1 MTPPDAQIGAATPTS
16 PAKLGLVFALAAATL
31 YGITIVFARIAFNGG
46 ANPGAVME
54 LRFLAVAV
62 TMAVVMR
69 WRGRSFAVPRQ
80 VRLRLGL
87 VCLGVFA
94 VATGYIYS
102 ILFIPV
108 SLAALIFYTFP
119 LIVAAVAP
127 ALERSWPRPALL
139 AAFPVAFAG
148 LALALGASF
157 SGLDWR
163 GVAFA
168 GLASVGG
175 AYIFIVAPKAVAQYD
190 VFGVTFYV
198 GFSNVILMGLMIL
211 VYEGVTLPV
220 TGLGWTGL
228 IGVAVFYTIANLSM
242 FAALK
247 AAGATTSALVFN
259 LEPLVAILGAV
270 LLLGER
276 LSPAQ
281 MGGVALVIGALMLAT
296 LGRGRAAAS
305 AAAANDSETP
315 GPPGP

>member
-1 MTPPDAQIGAATPTS
+1 MTPPDAQIGAAAPG
-16 PAKLGLVFALAAATL
+16 PARLGLVFALTAATL
-31 YGITIVFARIAFNGG
+31 YGITIVFARLAFDGG
-46 ANPGAVME
+46 ANPGALME
-54 LRFLAVAV
+54 LRFLTSVVA
-62 TMAVVMR
+62 MAALMR

-87 VCLGVFA
+87 ACLGIFA
-94 VATGYIYS
+94 VAMGYIYS

-119 LIVAAVAP
+119 LIVAAVVP
-127 ALERSWPRPALL
+127 AMERSWPRPALL

-148 LALALGASF
+148 LALTLGASF

-163 GVAFA
+163 GVALA
-168 GLASVGG
+168 CLASAGA
-175 AYIFIVAPKAVAQYD
+175 AYIFIVSPKAVAQYD
-190 VFGVTFYV
+190 IFGVAFYIALGNAV
-198 GFSNVILMGLMIL
+198 LMALVILA
-211 VYEGVTLPV
+211 YEGVSLPV

-228 IGVAVFYTIANLSM
+228 IGVAVFYTVANLSL

-247 AAGATTSALVFN
+247 AAGATTSALAFN

-296 LGRGRAAAS
+296 LGRRKA
-305 AAAANDSETP
+305 
-315 GPPGP
+315 